1 MSCPVR
7 RLTCKHIDTAEMK
20 NACYCTLL
28 AAAVLVSC
36 QQAPKNTETAAGSG
50 GGTASA
56 TAGQSSAQEIPA
68 NTVLW
73 VRLRKDI
80 DSSRF
85 KAGDHFSAEVS
96 SPIVLNGKAVVPQ
109 GTPVDGVVVQSQTA
123 AQPGTTGQLALQVKS
138 FRLGLRSF
146 QVQTDTVNLQSPPVK
161 TNESDRL
168 AKREGAAF
176 VPKNENL
183 QFTITSPV
191 NLK

>member
-1 MSCPVR
+1 
-7 RLTCKHIDTAEMK
+7 MK

-36 QQAPKNTETAAGSG
+36 QTAPKNPETATASG
-50 GGTASA
+50 GGTTSA
-56 TAGQSSAQEIPA
+56 AAGQPSAQEIPA

-73 VRLRKDI
+73 VRLRKDV

-96 SPIVLNGKAVVPQ
+96 SPIVLNGKEAVPQ
-109 GTPVDGVVVQSQTA
+109 GTPVDGVVVQSQSA
-123 AQPGTTGQLALQVKS
+123 AQPGSSGQLSLQVKS

-146 QVQTDTVNLQSPPVK
+146 QIQTDTVRLQSPAVK

-168 AKREGAAF
+168 AKREGEAF

-183 QFTITSPV
+183 QFVITQPV
-191 NLK
+191 KL